1 MTTTNI
7 QSTRLDFNNIKNRLK
22 TYLVAKTEFTDY
34 DFEASGINNILDVL
48 AYNTHFNGLTANFA
62 LNESFL
68 NTAQLRSSVVSHAE
82 TLGYTPRSI
91 SASVAYVNL
100 SLDLSGVSNRPSTID
115 IPRYTSFTSTVAD
128 VSRTFRT
135 LANYTATDDGLGT
148 YNVLTAEG
156 STSIPIYQG
165 TEKTK
170 TFFVGDISDRQ
181 LYVIPD
187 NTIDTKTIDVKVY
200 TSSTSSDYTSYTLLD
215 TATSVTQDSTYYAI
229 HEAPNTF
236 YELHFSDGVT
246 FGRSPIAGNKIVIS
260 YLSTV
265 GSLANGGTV
274 FTPVSPVT
282 VNSVNYTLAMA
293 TVSNSASGADKQSI
307 ESIRQN
313 APISFATQQRLVTA
327 DDYKALILKNYSV
340 ASDAI
345 AWGGQDN
352 DPIEYGKVF
361 VSIKYVDDT
370 AEATKTATEESIT
383 TNLVE
388 KLGIMSITAGYVE
401 PITTY
406 VTTGTEYRMNPDA
419 TGFTKNTLSSKIQTV
434 IDDYFIANLKVFG
447 KSFRR
452 SNLLA
457 SIDNIDPGILNSKI
471 DVTMNQRITP
481 ILGTSQSHTVTFPV
495 SLQAADDI
503 NLTVTSSGFFFN
515 SVLCSIKNVLG
526 STKLQVVDSTNTAVV
541 DNVGSFDASG
551 VVSLVGLTVDSIPG
565 GTYIKIKAVPSNQ
578 STITPLRNYVL
589 DNDISTSYVTGTI
602 ES

>member
-1 MTTTNI
+1 M
-7 QSTRLDFNNIKNRLK
+7 
-22 TYLVAKTEFTDY
+22 
-34 DFEASGINNILDVL
+34 
-48 AYNTHFNGLTANFA
+48 
-62 LNESFL
+62 
-68 NTAQLRSSVVSHAE
+68 
-82 TLGYTPRSI
+82 
-91 SASVAYVNL
+91 
-100 SLDLSGVSNRPSTID
+100 
-115 IPRYTSFTSTVAD
+115 
-128 VSRTFRT
+128 
-135 LANYTATDDGLGT
+135 
-148 YNVLTAEG
+148 
-156 STSIPIYQG
+156 
-165 TEKTK
+165 
-170 TFFVGDISDRQ
+170 
-181 LYVIPD
+181 
-187 NTIDTKTIDVKVY
+187 
-200 TSSTSSDYTSYTLLD
+200 
-215 TATSVTQDSTYYAI
+215 
-229 HEAPNTF
+229 
-236 YELHFSDGVT
+236 
-246 FGRSPIAGNKIVIS
+246 
-260 YLSTV
+260 
-265 GSLANGGTV
+265 
-274 FTPVSPVT
+274 
-282 VNSVNYTLAMA
+282 
-293 TVSNSASGADKQSI
+293 
-307 ESIRQN
+307 
-313 APISFATQQRLVTA
+313 
-327 DDYKALILKNYSV
+327 KALIIKNYSV
-340 ASDAI
+340 VSDAI

-370 AEATKTATEESIT
+370 AEATKTATQESIT

-434 IDDYFIANLKVFG
+434 IDDYFITNLKVFG

-503 NLTVTSSGFFFN
+503 NLTITSSGFYYN

-541 DNVGSFDASG
+541 DNVGSFNASG
-551 VVSLVGLTVDSIPG
+551 VVSLVGLTADSIPG